1 MDNNELEN
9 INEQDI
15 NDEVIDNDTEKN
27 EDENI
32 YGGTFHERDS
42 LSENNIVNE
51 IEKSFLDYS
60 MSVIASRALP
70 DLRDG
75 LKPVHRR
82 ILWSMLE
89 CGYTP
94 DKPHR
99 KSATTVGYVMGHYH
113 PHGDSSIY
121 EAMVRMAQ
129 DFSYRAPLVDGHGN
143 FGNIDGDGAAAMRY
157 TEARLSKISLELLRD
172 IYKDTVNMVP
182 NFDEESKEPQVLPS
196 RFPNIL
202 VNGTMGIA
210 VGMATNIPP
219 HNLTEVINGII
230 KIIDE
235 DEVTDEDLM
244 SVIKGPDFPTGAT
257 ILGRE
262 GIKQAY
268 TTGRGKITLRA
279 EAEIEEMSGNKQRII
294 VSSLP
299 YQVNKAKLIEHI
311 ADLVKEKRLEGISA
325 IRDESDRQDKVR
337 IVVELKRDANPQVVL
352 NQLYKNTQMQDT
364 FGIIMLAL
372 VNGEPKILTLRQ
384 CLDYYIE
391 HRKNVV
397 LRRTK
402 FDLDKAEARAH
413 ILEGLK
419 IALDNIDEVIAIIRA
434 AYDDAKERLMERF
447 GLSEIQAQAILDMR
461 LKTLSGL
468 QREKIEEEYN
478 ELMKLIAYLKEVLS
492 SETLVYG
499 IIKDELIEIRDK
511 FGDERLTKIVAAE
524 GDIDVE
530 DLIKEEQSV
539 IALTHFGYI
548 KRMPIDTYKSQKR
561 GGKGITGIATREE
574 DFVKQIFTASTHD
587 TILFFSNKGKLYK
600 LRGYEV
606 PEAGRTARG
615 TAIVNL
621 LSLDAGEKVS
631 AIIPIQ
637 NFAEGKYLLFAT
649 KNGIIKKT
657 SLTEYNSARKTGL
670 LSITLKEDDELIDV
684 RLTDGEDNVVLVTKG
699 GMSITFDEKDVRP
712 MGRVSQGVIGIR
724 LGKDDEVIGME
735 SIIAGANATLL
746 AITENGFGKRTEL
759 DEYRVQT
766 RGGKGVI
773 TYKVTPK
780 TGNIVGIRIVEETDD
795 VMLITDT
802 GTIIRLN
809 VAGISVLGRSTQGV
823 TLMRTNEGRVVSI
836 EKITEKEEENG

>member
-1 MDNNELEN
+1 MDKAEEN
-9 INEQDI
+9 IIQRDIENEMRTAY
-15 NDEVIDNDTEKN
+15 ID
-27 EDENI
+27 
-32 YGGTFHERDS
+32 YA
-42 LSENNIVNE
+42 
-51 IEKSFLDYS
+51 
-60 MSVIASRALP
+60 MSVIVARALP
-70 DLRDG
+70 DVRDG

-82 ILWSMLE
+82 ILYTMHE
-89 CGYTP
+89 DGFTP
-94 DKPHR
+94 DKPYR
-99 KSATTVGYVMGHYH
+99 KCATTVGDVLGRYH
-113 PHGDSSIY
+113 PHGDSSVY
-121 EAMVRMAQ
+121 DALVRMAQ
-129 DFSYRAPLVDGHGN
+129 DFSLRYMMVDGHGN
-143 FGNIDGDGAAAMRY
+143 FGSVDGDPPAAYRY
-157 TEARLSKISLELLRD
+157 TEARMSKIA
-172 IYKDTVNMVP
+172 VNMLTDIEKNTVDFMP
-182 NFDEESKEPQVLPS
+182 NFDDRLQEPTVLPAKI
-196 RFPNIL
+196 PALL
-202 VNGTMGIA
+202 VNGSSGIA

-468 QREKIEEEYN
+468 QREKIEDEYN

-600 LRGYEV
+600 LRGYEI

-780 TGNIVGIRIVEETDD
+780 TGNIVGIRIVEEVDD